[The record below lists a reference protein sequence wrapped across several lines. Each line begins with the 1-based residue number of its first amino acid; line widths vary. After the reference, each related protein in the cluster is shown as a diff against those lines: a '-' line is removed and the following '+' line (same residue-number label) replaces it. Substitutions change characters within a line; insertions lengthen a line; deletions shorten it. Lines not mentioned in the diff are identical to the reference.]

1 MAALSMHSPAG
12 DLTLFAE
19 DDAIVAL
26 EWGWGSMQEPSAL
39 LRRAKDALDAYFDG
53 EAMLPGDLPLN
64 PGGTPYR
71 RKVWAALRAIPH
83 GQTRSYAE
91 IAREAGGSPRSVGGA
106 NAANPIPILIPCH
119 RVLATGGFG
128 GYSGG
133 DGLET
138 KRLLLALETR
148 TKVSLA

>member
-1 MAALSMHSPAG
+1 M
-12 DLTLFAE
+12 
-19 DDAIVAL
+19 
-26 EWGWGSMQEPSAL
+26 
-39 LRRAKDALDAYFDG
+39 
-53 EAMLPGDLPLN
+53 N
-64 PGGTPYR
+64 PNGTAYR

-91 IAREAGGSPRSVGGA
+91 IASMAGGSPRSVGGA

-119 RVLATGGFG
+119 RVLATSGLG

-133 DGLET
+133 DGLDT

-148 TKVSLA
+148 TKANRT